1 EELLHKIRVV
11 EPTAPSRWQPR
22 LPRDLETICL
32 KCLAKE
38 PERRY
43 HSALALAQDLERFL
57 SGEPILGRRA
67 GLVSKLGR
75 RLRRHP
81 ALSASLF
88 VVLVTLAVA
97 AAIAV
102 AALRSSRDAALH
114 REIVEREN
122 SFRDG
127 LAEADWTR
135 EHHEKLI
142 KQIDELERLAP
153 EPGAQTRPQLVRPLV
168 EVASG
173 PLPPPQKPTFK

>member
-1 EELLHKIRVV
+1 
-11 EPTAPSRWQPR
+11 
-22 LPRDLETICL
+22 
-32 KCLAKE
+32 
-38 PERRY
+38 ERRY

-57 SGEPILGRRA
+57 SGEPIFGRRA

-81 ALSASLF
+81 AISASLF

-142 KQIDELERLAP
+142 KQIDELERLSPHPGGQARPKP
-153 EPGAQTRPQLVRPLV
+153 EPPLV
-168 EVASG
+168 EGGAGSAVR
-173 PLPPPQKPTFK
+173 P